1 MGYNSV
7 TEEQQKKFAE
17 LWCLYEAK
25 IRNYCF
31 SKLCGSCIDVDDT
44 VGDVF
49 LALCDQVVKGSFPY
63 DPEKWLYKTAKN
75 IVCEKF
81 RKKYKHDKYVVDI
94 EIDLIELSNQDDFV
108 DTIEK
113 NEQIQKIEKMI
124 PTLNKSSQKVL
135 YGSYFDKRPMK
146 QIAEETGSTVPA
158 VKQKRYYVCR
168 KFEKELE

>member
-1 MGYNSV
+1 M
-7 TEEQQKKFAE
+7 TEEQQNKCAE
-17 LWCLYEAK
+17 LWCLYHDK

-31 SKLCGSCIDVDDT
+31 SRLCGSGIDVDDT
-44 VGDVF
+44 VGDVY

-94 EIDLIELSNQDDFV
+94 EIDLVDLQSQDDFV

-113 NEQIQKIEKMI
+113 NEQIQKIAKII
-124 PTLNKSSQKVL
+124 PTMKKNSQEIL
-135 YGSYFDKRPMK
+135 YRSYFHKTSMK
-146 QIAEETGSTVPA
+146 KIAKKIDSTETA
-158 VKQKRYYVCR
+158 VKQKRYYDCR
-168 KFEKELE
+168 KLEKELK